1 MKLRE
6 MKALLYILDRLA
18 ENSTWRGIILVAT
31 AIGLKVEPDHQEAI
45 VAAGL
50 GLVGAIN
57 VFRKGK

>member
-1 MKLRE
+1 

-18 ENSTWRGIILVAT
+18 ENSTWRGLILVGT
-31 AIGLKVEPDHQEAI
+31 AIGLKVEPEHQEAI

-50 GLVGAIN
+50 SLVGVIN

>member
-1 MKLRE
+1 
-6 MKALLYILDRLA
+6 MKALLYILDRLG
-18 ENSTWRGIILVAT
+18 ENSTWRGIILLVT
-31 AIGLKVEPDHQEAI
+31 AIGLKVDPEHQEAI

>member
-1 MKLRE
+1 
-6 MKALLYILDRLA
+6 MKALFYTLDRLS
-18 ENSTWRGIILVAT
+18 ENSTWRGIILIVT
-31 AIGLKVEPDHQEAI
+31 ALGLKLEPDHQEAI